1 MTRLV
6 APDHLW
12 CDGRLQPGLAAEI
25 GPEGIRRVRPLARGE
40 TPDARPHLLMP
51 ACADLQVNGSGGVMM
66 NNSPTPEAVAHIVA
80 TQRRLGTGW
89 TMPTLITSTAQQM
102 AEAADAVIA
111 AWGLPGLLGLHLE
124 GPHLNPA
131 RKGTHDAALIRPLDL
146 ATIRVLERLRARA
159 IPTIFTLAPEVVP
172 DAALREIVAMGV
184 VVSIGHTAASAAE
197 ARAGLAAG
205 ARMFTHLFNAMP
217 PMLSRAPGTVAAAL
231 NSEAHVGL
239 IADGHHVAWEM
250 LAIAC
255 RARPLPGRTFLV
267 SDAMATVGGP
277 ERFTLYGEEIA
288 VREGCLVNAAG
299 ALAGAHVDLL
309 TSLRNVT
316 RHVGLPLA
324 EAVAMVTDIP
334 HQAIGARPPSLRDPL
349 NKEEIVALDADL
361 LPIAL

>member
-146 ATIRVLERLRARA
+146 ATIRVLEASPRQSDPHDIHARARGRA
-159 IPTIFTLAPEVVP
+159 RRSPARDRRHGRRRLDRSYRCERRGGARRSRRRRADVHAPLQRHAADAFARPRHGCRRAQQRGPRRSDRGRPSRGVGDAGDRLPRATASRSHIPCLGCDGDGRRTGTLH
-172 DAALREIVAMGV
+172 ALRRGDRRPRRLPRQR
-184 VVSIGHTAASAAE
+184 GR
-197 ARAGLAAG
+197 RAGRRARRPAHEPAQRYAARG
-205 ARMFTHLFNAMP
+205 PA
-217 PMLSRAPGTVAAAL
+217 
-231 NSEAHVGL
+231 
-239 IADGHHVAWEM
+239 
-250 LAIAC
+250 AC
-255 RARPLPGRTFLV
+255 RSRGHGDGYPSPGHRRT
-267 SDAMATVGGP
+267 
-277 ERFTLYGEEIA
+277 
-288 VREGCLVNAAG
+288 
-299 ALAGAHVDLL
+299 
-309 TSLRNVT
+309 
-316 RHVGLPLA
+316 
-324 EAVAMVTDIP
+324 
-334 HQAIGARPPSLRDPL
+334 PPSLRDPL